1 MLLQGIGLQGQ
12 AQGLQLCVRASVALR
27 LPYFGFA
34 CLVVVALFSF
44 MCWGL
49 NLKTNALPLGYIP
62 MPTLLVSKTPT
73 LSIVKK
79 RNLLCGKKKI
89 YICFLHCAIYTVS
102 EPSVGEHGRSF

>member
-27 LPYFGFA
+27 LPYFGFD

-44 MCWGL
+44 VCWGL

-62 MPTLLVSKTPT
+62 MPTPLVSKTPT

-79 RNLLCGKKKI
+79 RNLLCGKKNKNMFFTL
-89 YICFLHCAIYTVS
+89 CCLS
-102 EPSVGEHGRSF
+102 SL